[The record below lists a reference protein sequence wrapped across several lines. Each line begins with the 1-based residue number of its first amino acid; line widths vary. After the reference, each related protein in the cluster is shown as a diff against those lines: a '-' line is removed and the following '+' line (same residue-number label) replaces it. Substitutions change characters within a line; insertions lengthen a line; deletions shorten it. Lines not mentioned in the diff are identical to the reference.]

1 MSRPRPATLR
11 GTLLTLAAL
20 ATFPA
25 ALAGQT
31 PAAAPAR
38 DSAAAMAAADMAMG
52 GMKDMPGMTHG
63 HESPTAMLH
72 MRMTPTRPATHG
84 DSARART
91 LATEIRAAIARYADT
106 TAAVADGYRMF
117 LPQVKQQRIY
127 HFTSW
132 RHAVAES
139 FRFDPSKPTSIL
151 YEHRAD
157 GSLRLVGAMYTMPRR
172 TSIDRLDERI
182 PLSIGR
188 WHQHVDWCLPP
199 RGEMSR
205 WSERRD
211 GKPLFGPES
220 PVATKSACDA
230 VGGQF
235 HDVLFGW
242 MIHANVF
249 AGDDLASIFGEP

>member
-1 MSRPRPATLR
+1 MSRPCPATLR
-11 GTLLTLAAL
+11 STVLTLAAL

-25 ALAGQT
+25 ALVAQRPPT
-31 PAAAPAR
+31 PPVA
-38 DSAAAMAAADMAMG
+38 DSAAAMGAADMAMG
-52 GMKDMPGMTHG
+52 GMKEMPGMTHD
-63 HESPTAMLH
+63 HESATAMLH
-72 MRMTPTRPATHG
+72 MRMTPPRAATHD
-84 DSARART
+84 DSTRART

-106 TAAVADGYRMF
+106 SAAVADGYRMF

-139 FRFDPSKPTSIL
+139 FRFDPARPTSIL
-151 YEHRAD
+151 YERRPD
-157 GSLRLVGAMYTMPRR
+157 GLHLVGAMYTMPRR
-172 TSIDRLDERI
+172 TSVDRLDERI
-182 PLSIGR
+182 PLSIAR

-199 RGEMSR
+199 RGATSR

-220 PVATKSACDA
+220 PIATKSACDA

-249 AGDDLASIFGEP
+249 AGDDLATIFGEP